1 MPIPVLNV
9 NKRSKQHLQRSH
21 KQSKYAKIVFNWDRK
36 EDTILYIFTLNCN
49 NRVRS
54 LVVKKSIG
62 MMFLSILTNN
72 HNNKFKFDLLHI
84 LLVNYFPVS
93 FKSIS
98 FREILRL
105 CSTCHHLYYVTFLS
119 TRGFLGSMFVTYF
132 RNSSVTF
139 SPFVLQTRV

>member
-1 MPIPVLNV
+1 
-9 NKRSKQHLQRSH
+9 
-21 KQSKYAKIVFNWDRK
+21 
-36 EDTILYIFTLNCN
+36 
-49 NRVRS
+49 
-54 LVVKKSIG
+54 
-62 MMFLSILTNN
+62 MMLLSIHTTN

-105 CSTCHHLYYVTFLS
+105 CSTCHHFDYITFLG

-139 SPFVLQTRV
+139 SSFVLQTRVQCGISNSKQTHPQKCVERLCLGSLTGGSGQVVGRMATHIIISKRVQLSTIC